1 VKLYYIKKKFN
12 SFLNMSSEL
21 SKAIKAKDD
30 QSNYKPDQV
39 FAKDHFLYLVVGRKR
54 SGKST
59 LALNLLDTPEKIGGL
74 KKKFDKIWLVS
85 PTAANDAKFKDLVDE
100 LEIDNQ
106 FYSEFSNEIQKELME
121 KIKAYNEQYTKTH
134 KDKKKKPHH
143 LVIYD
148 DVLAFLPTNKKKGQ
162 HFNAFMTNQRHLK
175 ASAMIL
181 AQRLN
186 ELNPLIRSQTDII
199 SYFRQDNP
207 KEDKIFSETY
217 GIPLQKIEECTK
229 TPHSFITVNF
239 LHNKPVIYNC
249 FDQIN

>member
-1 VKLYYIKKKFN
+1 
-12 SFLNMSSEL
+12 MSSEL
-21 SKAIKAKDD
+21 TKAIKAKDN
-30 QSNYKPDQV
+30 QANYNPDQV

-59 LALNLLDTPEKIGGL
+59 LALNLLDTPEKVGGF

-85 PTAANDAKFKDLVDE
+85 PTAKNDPKFKELVDE
-100 LEIDNQ
+100 LEPDGQ
-106 FYSEFSNEIQKELME
+106 FYSEFNNEIQKELMD
-121 KIKAYNEQYTKTH
+121 KIKEYNTAFKSRN
-134 KDKKKKPHH
+134 KSRKPHH

-148 DVLAFLPTNKKKGQ
+148 DVLAFLPTNRKKGQ
-162 HFNAFMTNQRHLK
+162 FFNSFMTNQRHFK
-175 ASAMIL
+175 SSAMIM

-217 GIPLQKIEECTK
+217 GVPLEQIHAGVSE
-229 TPHSFITVNF
+229 PHSFLTVNF
-239 LHNKPVIYNC
+239 LHDKPVLYKR
-249 FDQIN
+249 FDKIN

>member
-1 VKLYYIKKKFN
+1 
-12 SFLNMSSEL
+12 
-21 SKAIKAKDD
+21 
-30 QSNYKPDQV
+30 
-39 FAKDHFLYLVVGRKR
+39 
-54 SGKST
+54 
-59 LALNLLDTPEKIGGL
+59 
-74 KKKFDKIWLVS
+74 
-85 PTAANDAKFKDLVDE
+85 
-100 LEIDNQ
+100 
-106 FYSEFSNEIQKELME
+106 
-121 KIKAYNEQYTKTH
+121 
-134 KDKKKKPHH
+134 
-143 LVIYD
+143 
-148 DVLAFLPTNKKKGQ
+148 
-162 HFNAFMTNQRHLK
+162 
-175 ASAMIL
+175 MIL